1 MLLTKIATPIIFE
14 VTNNKFEAIAEVDDY
29 KSLQWGEAYQ
39 GSSTFEMWC
48 PVNDKNSECLKK
60 GNIIWL
66 GEDTAGLIETVN
78 PQLEEDFTRVFDVKG
93 RTIECLLTRRIL
105 WGTFYAQE
113 NDDIAL
119 SMQKMVD
126 FNFVSLTQAQIDA
139 NMQYRTMPWFD
150 IDYGFNSGIVS
161 AFQKTGGEVY
171 DALVELSQ
179 NNNLGFRLKF
189 MPSNTKMLFQVYK
202 GRDCSIDNTDGNNPV
217 VFDSDMEDVLSSNY
231 YTSDQ
236 DYKNV
241 GFVAGEG
248 TGYSRSWLI
257 TGQQD
262 IDGLDRREI
271 YIDARDVQS
280 ESQDDEG
287 NTKVLT
293 EKEYNETLSQRGK
306 EKLAEHAIV
315 ETFDSKLRVIGD
327 VNYKYGVDY
336 FLGDTV
342 TIIDRELGVK
352 ANAQVTNVEETWS
365 DTYELILTFG
375 FAQPTILQKV
385 KRMLKK

>member
-1 MLLTKIATPIIFE
+1 MLLTKTATPIIFE

-39 GSSTFEMWC
+39 GCSTFEMWC
-48 PVNDKNSECLKK
+48 PVNDKNSDCLKK

-66 GEDTAGLIETVN
+66 GGDTAGLIEIVN
-78 PQLEEDFTRVFDVKG
+78 PQIEEDFTRMFDVKG
-93 RTIECLLTRRIL
+93 RTIECFLTRRIL

-126 FNFVSLTQAQIDA
+126 FNFVSLTQSQIDS
-139 NMQYRTMPWFD
+139 NMQYRIMPWID
-150 IDYGFNSGIVS
+150 IDYDFSSGITS
-161 AFQKTGGEVY
+161 AFQRTGDEVY
-171 DALVELSQ
+171 DALLELAQ

-189 MPSNTKMLFQVYK
+189 KPDQTKMLFQVYK
-202 GRDCSIDNTDGNNPV
+202 GRDCSIDNEEGNDPV
-217 VFDSDMEDVLSSNY
+217 VFDSNMEDVLSSNY

-236 DYKNV
+236 DYKNI

-257 TGQQD
+257 TGQED

-280 ESQDDEG
+280 KSQDEEV
-287 NTKVLT
+287 NTKTLS
-293 EKEYNETLSQRGK
+293 EQEYKETLSQRG
-306 EKLAEHAIV
+306 EERLAEHAIV
-315 ETFDSKLRVIGD
+315 ETFDSKLRVVGD
-327 VNYKYGVDY
+327 VNYEYGRDY
-336 FLGDTV
+336 FLGDIVTV
-342 TIIDRELGVK
+342 IDRELGVIV
-352 ANAQVTNVEETWS
+352 NAQVTNVEEAWS
-365 DTYELILTFG
+365 DTYELVLTFG
-375 FAQPTILQKV
+375 FAQPTILEKV
-385 KRMLKK
+385 KRMLK